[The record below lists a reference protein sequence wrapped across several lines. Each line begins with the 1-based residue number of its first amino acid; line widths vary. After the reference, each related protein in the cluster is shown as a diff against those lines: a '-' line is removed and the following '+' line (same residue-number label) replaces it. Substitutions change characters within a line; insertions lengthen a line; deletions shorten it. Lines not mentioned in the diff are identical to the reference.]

1 MIYLVAVENDGKEV
15 HMEWEGH
22 SLLSDAVKE
31 FEEMRSLSFNSG
43 IRPMDGFVYEAD
55 KPEYGNVATKLDV
68 NAFSKH
74 ALNWAE
80 KQVTK

>member
-22 SLLSDAVKE
+22 TSLLEAQKE
-31 FEEMRSLSFNSG
+31 FEDMRSLSVVSG
-43 IRPMDGFVYEAD
+43 IKPMDGFVYEAD
-55 KPEYGNVATKLDV
+55 KPEYGNKAVKLDV

-80 KQVTK
+80 SQVK